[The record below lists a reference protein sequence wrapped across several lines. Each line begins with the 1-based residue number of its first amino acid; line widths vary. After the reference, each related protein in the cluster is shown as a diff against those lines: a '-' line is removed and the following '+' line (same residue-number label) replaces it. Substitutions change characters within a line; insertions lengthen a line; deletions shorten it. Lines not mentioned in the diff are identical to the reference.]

1 MKKIIALTVVLMMVA
16 SLFGCKP
23 IEDLNG
29 ENDKSLATITDE
41 RLAGSISG
49 SISMGSSRKS
59 GSPSTQ
65 RYENSGGFSDSEYDY
80 DNIEYSFKSLNGT
93 QKAMITYLK
102 AGETMF
108 VTFSSDIS
116 SGNFA
121 AVLISPDKRILRK
134 FEADEDS
141 TFSFTADTTGDYLL
155 VIAGES
161 CAGSLE
167 IYRTY

>member
-1 MKKIIALTVVLMMVA
+1 MKKIIILTVVLMMVV

-59 GSPSTQ
+59 GSPSTH
-65 RYENSGGFSDSEYDY
+65 RFENSGGFSDGDYDY
-80 DNIEYSFKSLNGT
+80 DNIEYSFKSFNGT
-93 QKAMITYLK
+93 HKAMITYLK
-102 AGETMF
+102 AGQTMS
-108 VTFSSDIS
+108 VSFSSNIS
-116 SGNFA
+116 KGNFA
-121 AVLISPDKRILRK
+121 AVLLSPEKKILKK

-161 CAGSLE
+161 CEGSLG
-167 IYRTY
+167 ISRVY